1 MSDQQTFL
9 LVLLA
14 LYLSECVSWVRRGGA
29 VFRTCLGRRWSLAL
43 HSGVIANDRG
53 DLHWH
58 WPLPPLGTVHVL
70 RVPPLALTPEGIL
83 SGTTEVLPEQGRPRF
98 TGQWIPW
105 AEVKSAHAENKRLFV
120 NGARFWDHDS
130 AYEPLRW
137 AKDLPTLA
145 ALPPAEREAQIRRRL
160 ADAFDRT
167 AFDAAR
173 AQFNEVVRP
182 VRRWSLALFALLFV
196 VAPLVVWCFGL
207 LPALVFLVVA
217 LVALLVGTGR
227 SFLRAHRT
235 LYPAAGDERFRLGI
249 LLALAPFSAVRAPDV
264 LARAALE
271 RFHPLVGAFALLPRP
286 EALALARRVWRDLK
300 FPLRPEFPSADPAA
314 VAAARWFREQELAE
328 VEGYLVREGV
338 LLADLAAPLAPSEPE
353 NTQHCERC
361 EAQFLPQATGCVEC
375 GGRALVPLPTV
386 R

>member
-1 MSDQQTFL
+1 MSDSQTFL

-14 LYLSECVSWVRRGGA
+14 LYLSECVSWIRRGGA
-29 VFRTCLGRRWSLAL
+29 VFRTCFGRRWGLAL

-70 RVPPLALTPEGIL
+70 RAPPLALTPEGVL
-83 SGTTEVLPEQGRPRF
+83 CGTTEVLPEQGRPRF

-105 AEVKSAHAENKRLFV
+105 SEVKSAHAENKRLFV

-130 AYEPLRW
+130 AYAPLRW
-137 AKDLPTLA
+137 AKELPTLA
-145 ALPPAEREAQIRRRL
+145 ARPPAEREAQIRRLL

-173 AQFNEVVRP
+173 SHSDEVIRP
-182 VRRWSLALFALLFV
+182 VRRWSLGLFALLFM
-196 VAPLVVWCFGL
+196 VAPLVVWYFGL
-207 LPALVFLVVA
+207 LPAFAFLLAA
-217 LVALLVGTGR
+217 LIALLVGTGR

-235 LYPAAGDERFRLGI
+235 LYPEAGDERFRLGI
-249 LLALAPFSAVRAPDV
+249 LIALAPFSAVRAPDV
-264 LARAALE
+264 LARAAQE
-271 RFHPLVGAFALLPRP
+271 RFHPLVGAFALLPR
-286 EALALARRVWRDLK
+286 EQAATLARRVWRDLK
-300 FPLRPEFPSADPAA
+300 FPLVPEFPSAIPAA

-328 VEGYLVREGV
+328 VEGFLVREGIQ
-338 LLADLAAPLAPSEPE
+338 LAELARPLAPSEPE

-361 EAQFLPQATGCVEC
+361 EAQFLPQATGCAEC
-375 GGRALVPLPTV
+375 GGRRLVPL
-386 R
+386 